1 MHNLISA
8 FPLYNFLKYCN
19 VNPNEKIILDCGAGG
34 KNPPL
39 SLFYEFG
46 YKTYGI
52 ELCKDQL
59 QKANLFCDEHN
70 LDLNI
75 IQGDIMKIPFD
86 NEFFSF
92 LFSYNTSVHIR
103 KADFSLALLEFYRV
117 LKYGGL
123 CYVNFLSEECDSY
136 GKGTEIGNGEFIDIN
151 DNDEVLYCH
160 YNDTEIEQYF
170 GEFEIVYKE
179 KRIIKRKLD
188 DEEYISAYYDYILMK
203 NNN

>member
-19 VNPNEKIILDCGAGG
+19 MSSCEKNVLDCGAGG
-34 KNPPL
+34 SNPPL

-52 ELCKDQL
+52 EICKKQL
-59 QKANLFCDEHN
+59 EKANTFCDEHN
-70 LDLNI
+70 MSLNI
-75 IQGDIMKIPFD
+75 KYCDMKEIPFN

-92 LFSYNTSVHIR
+92 LFSYNTSVHM
-103 KADFSLALLEFYRV
+103 KKKDFLIALSEFYRV

-136 GKGTEIGNGEFIDIN
+136 GKGIEDGKGEFIQREENEKVI
-151 DNDEVLYCH
+151 YCH
-160 YNDTEIEQYF
+160 YNDNEIEECF
-170 GEFEIVYKE
+170 MNFEVIYKE
-179 KRIIKRKLD
+179 KRTIKRKLEG
-188 DEEYISAYYDYILMK
+188 EEFTVVYLDYILMK
-203 NNN
+203 K